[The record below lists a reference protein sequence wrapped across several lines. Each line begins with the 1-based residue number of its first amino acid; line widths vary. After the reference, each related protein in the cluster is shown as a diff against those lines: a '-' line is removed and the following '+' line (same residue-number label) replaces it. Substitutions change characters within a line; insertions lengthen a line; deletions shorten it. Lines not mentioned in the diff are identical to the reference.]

1 MTRKKFRV
9 IMVVFVAISVS
20 ILTGLSILNFKK
32 RSSTTGSKPQNEV
45 AGEGIISGAEQVDS
59 YEEGLTYFVNED
71 LSTKRVDKIKEVTL
85 LEINVKLVINNESS
99 KSQNINPDLFKIS
112 YDTGECDGLLYDID
126 YGDIENPIV
135 LQGNGSLSIN
145 FKLQYILKETK
156 KLDTILNNKRELK
169 FNYADKQ
176 IYVCSV

>member
-1 MTRKKFRV
+1 MTRKKFRI
-9 IMVVFVAISVS
+9 IMVVFVTVSVS
-20 ILTGLSILNFKK
+20 ILAVLSILNFKK
-32 RSSTTGSKPQNEV
+32 RSNATSGSKPQNEA
-45 AGEGIISGAEQVDS
+45 AGEDIISGAGQVDA
-59 YEEGLTYFVNED
+59 EDLTYFVNES
-71 LSTKRVDKIKEVTL
+71 LSTKRIDKIKEVTS
-85 LEINVKLVINNESS
+85 LEINVKLVISNESG
-99 KSQNINPDLFKIS
+99 KAKNINPDLFKIT

-135 LQGNGSLSIN
+135 LNSNESTSIN

-156 KLDTILNNKRELK
+156 NLNTILDQKRELK